1 MKCLSCDTILS
12 DKEAVR
18 KYAGTNEYLELC
30 NKCVAGSCLSGHFVS
45 SNDVVEDSDEEE
57 FYTD

>member
-1 MKCLSCDTILS
+1 MRCLSCNTILS

-45 SNDVVEDSDEEE
+45 SNDVVEDNDEEE
-57 FYTD
+57 FDTD

>member
-1 MKCLSCDTILS
+1 MRCLSCNTILS

-45 SNDVVEDSDEEE
+45 SNDVVEDTDEEE
-57 FYTD
+57 FDTD